1 MLLKAAPI
9 DLGVVFISDAGFS
22 FSLTGLT
29 LLTINDVLERDPL
42 ERPSGVFP
50 ATSGHILPGKT
61 PSNFNLQFLR
71 GLFRCNPPTE
81 AVKTP
86 GFPRDLSL

>member
-1 MLLKAAPI
+1 MLLKAAAI

-50 ATSGHILPGKT
+50 ATSGVFHLKRPLKRAQ
-61 PSNFNLQFLR
+61 SR
-71 GLFRCNPPTE
+71 
-81 AVKTP
+81 
-86 GFPRDLSL
+86 

>member
-1 MLLKAAPI
+1 MLLKAAAI

-29 LLTINDVLERDPL
+29 LLTINGKDPL

-71 GLFRCNPPTE
+71 GIFRCNPPTE

-86 GFPRDLSL
+86 GFPRGLSL